1 MKESSIEKDINRI
14 NYIFEFQE
22 KMSCQYVLETE
33 DTKAIKH
40 LLLDYE
46 RISKELKKYQNMYQ
60 SEHTIHMVRN
70 EQLARKESAV
80 LKAQELENKNKELN
94 WLLQKMLN
102 KSKENCDVLT
112 KINQEIQRENNIIDK
127 MAEYIASDN
136 IDEDVCR
143 KVTNGKCYNN
153 YEENSNCKQCVIEY
167 FKKEVGKDEHSGI

>member
-1 MKESSIEKDINRI
+1 MEKSIEEYINRI

-22 KMSCQYVLETE
+22 KMSCQYVLDTE

-60 SEHTIHMVRN
+60 AEHAIHMVRN

-94 WLLQKMLN
+94 WLLQKG
-102 KSKENCDVLT
+102 NCNDLAR
-112 KINQEIQRENNIIDK
+112 INQEIQRKNNIIDK

-136 IDEDVCR
+136 IDEDICR
-143 KVTNGKCYNN
+143 KVANGKYCNN
-153 YEENSNCKQCVIEY
+153 YEENSNCKKCVIEY
-167 FKKEVGKDEHSGI
+167 FKRAVRKDG